1 MTSSQNTESKLPP
14 TNTVYTVPGMPNLNF
29 EKKKVVS
36 FFEFW
41 PTWLM
46 YLPVVFQWLAL
57 SIRYRSL
64 TLPLLANP
72 KLPLSG
78 MVGVPKSELLEQATG
93 LCEDAILPWRIH
105 VITSESLEQQTQR
118 LMSDLASEG
127 FELPFVCKPDI
138 GCRGSGV
145 KLMHT
150 IEHVREYI
158 QSYPEGAQ
166 IMIQKLASWE
176 PEAGVFFVRKP
187 GQAKGE
193 IISLALKYSPY
204 VEGDGVHTLKQ
215 LIEQDPRASQL
226 QHLYLERHTERLN
239 DVLGSG
245 EAYKL
250 VFSASHCRGAIFRN
264 AHEMITPELT
274 DSINRIMADLPEF
287 YYGRM
292 DIKFSNEQRLREGKD
307 LEIVE
312 INAASSESLHIWD
325 SETGFMEAMS
335 ALLFQYRTLFRLG
348 AFHRSRGFKT
358 PSIKEFWQR
367 LQRERNLSKY
377 YPETD

>member
-1 MTSSQNTESKLPP
+1 MTSSRNTESKSQS
-14 TNTVYTVPGMPNLNF
+14 THTVYTAPGMPNLNF
-29 EKKKVVS
+29 EEKKVVS

-57 SIRYRSL
+57 SIRHRSI

-105 VITSESLEQQTQR
+105 VINSESPEQQAQKLMTR
-118 LMSDLASEG
+118 LTTEG
-127 FELPFVCKPDI
+127 FVLPFVCKPDI

-145 KLMHT
+145 KLMYT
-150 IEHVREYI
+150 IEHVTEYLR
-158 QSYPEGAQ
+158 SYPEGAQ

-176 PEAGVFFVRKP
+176 PEAGVFFVREP
-187 GQAKGE
+187 GQAKGN

-204 VEGDGVHTLKQ
+204 VEGDGVHTLRQ

-226 QHLYLERHTERLN
+226 QHLYLERHAERLN

-264 AHEMITPELT
+264 AREMITPELT

-348 AFHRSRGFKT
+348 AFHRRRGFKT
-358 PSIKEFWQR
+358 PGIKEFWQR
-367 LQRERNLSKY
+367 LQKERNLSKY